1 MKLPLSCVFGVCSVN
16 RNYANSKFFIVAPMI
31 SLPWVKFYPSWA
43 YLGLQWT
50 SSCYSREVFHQSCV
64 KTMTDNKDNVNWS
77 RFGLDP
83 VGRSEPSPPRSHGD
97 QSVEVTASGSTS
109 CGNPNVKDLF
119 DEDQVRM
126 EKMAGNERKIRFCC
140 QFLDHP
146 FSLEGTTFI
155 CILKG
160 FL

>member
-1 MKLPLSCVFGVCSVN
+1 
-16 RNYANSKFFIVAPMI
+16 
-31 SLPWVKFYPSWA
+31 
-43 YLGLQWT
+43 
-50 SSCYSREVFHQSCV
+50 
-64 KTMTDNKDNVNWS
+64 MTDNKDNVNWS

-126 EKMAGNERKIRFCC
+126 EKWRETKGKFVFVVNFLIIRSRSKERLSFAY
-140 QFLDHP
+140 
-146 FSLEGTTFI
+146 
-155 CILKG
+155 
-160 FL
+160 